1 MNTPLIYILLYWVKY
16 RNFTWYPGVENFAET
31 NSFRRVLNLSPK
43 TLRKLCFS
51 TKATHQESGEIT
63 VFYAVKLEDWYVEK
77 RRKDH
82 FSNVFN
88 YLRNKFYPKTML
100 VTFLKNLRIM
110 CRIPGTWH
118 DSSTVIFTVEEF
130 CQYRKKKKFCPWLLK
145 NRASHCWTIVPVTVE
160 ELYQWQLNNRA
171 SQCWVIVPV
180 IGEQSCQWLVNN
192 RASDCWTTV
201 RQTVQQVNA
210 LEIMSVRK

>member
-31 NSFRRVLNLSPK
+31 NSFRRVLNFSPK
-43 TLRKLCFS
+43 TLRKLCVS

-130 CQYRKKKKFCPWLLK
+130 CQQRKNKKSARDCWIILPVTVEQSCQWLLN
-145 NRASHCWTIVPVTVE
+145 NRASDCWTIVPVTVE
-160 ELYQWQLNNRA
+160 KL
-171 SQCWVIVPV
+171 
-180 IGEQSCQWLVNN
+180 CQWLLMN
-192 RASDCWTTV
+192 RGNGCWTVVPAVFFSLFLTLLL
-201 RQTVQQVNA
+201 QNPYQF
-210 LEIMSVRK
+210 LL